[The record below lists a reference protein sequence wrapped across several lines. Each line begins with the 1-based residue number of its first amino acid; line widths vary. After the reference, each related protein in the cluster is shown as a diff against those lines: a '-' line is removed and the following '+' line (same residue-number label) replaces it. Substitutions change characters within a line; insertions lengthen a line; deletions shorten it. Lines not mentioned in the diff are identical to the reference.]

1 MVDHNRERSALVI
14 ASSEGKLKTV
24 KTLLQYQADPNMQ
37 TAGGLTA
44 LMIAINGEHPNNE
57 IVEVLL
63 ENHADLDIQDERGNT
78 ALIMT
83 SERGDYLIVKLL
95 LEKGAKPSLVN
106 NFQQTAL
113 HKASKGGHLGI
124 AARLRIE

>member
-44 LMIAINGEHPNNE
+44 LMIGEHPNNA
-57 IVEVLL
+57 VLR
-63 ENHADLDIQDERGNT
+63 ENHAD
-78 ALIMT
+78 
-83 SERGDYLIVKLL
+83 
-95 LEKGAKPSLVN
+95 
-106 NFQQTAL
+106 
-113 HKASKGGHLGI
+113 
-124 AARLRIE
+124 